1 MKKFIRIIAP
11 VAVIVGGIGVVQ
23 AMMAAKPAPEKS
35 EEAPRLI
42 SLFVDTVK
50 SDTVTLSVAA
60 QGEVRPTTEIDLV
73 PHVSGRIVSISDS
86 FAEGA
91 PFNPQTSL
99 LKIEDSDYQLAVA
112 RAEAQVAQA
121 EVNLAEQL
129 ATASIKKS
137 QWEKSNKGGEP
148 TPLQINQPQI
158 NEARAQL
165 KSAQAE
171 LADAMLDLER
181 TEIRVPFEGRV
192 RERLVGVGQYVTA
205 GTTLGSVFSTD
216 KAEVTLPLTDAQLD
230 ELSLPMGFV
239 AQPGKGPEVRLHAIV
254 GNRDHVWVG
263 RITRTHAAVDRDTRM
278 IHAVAEVVDPYG
290 AGASKGVPLAVGL
303 FVSADIE
310 GVHARDALVM
320 PRTALRNA
328 DEVYVVNDDDRL
340 EIREVEVLSTSE
352 ERVLVASGVVPGER
366 VVVSTV
372 PNAVDGM
379 QVQPLTQP
387 QPTEQLASID

>member
-1 MKKFIRIIAP
+1 MKKLLRIIAP
-11 VAVIVGGIGVVQ
+11 LLVVAGGVGVVQ

-42 SLFVDTVK
+42 SLFVDTVR
-50 SDTVTLSVAA
+50 SETVTLSVAA
-60 QGEVRPTTEIDLV
+60 QGEVRPRTEIDLV
-73 PHVSGRIVSISDS
+73 PHVSGRIVSISES

-91 PFNPQTSL
+91 PFGPDTAL

-129 ATASIKKS
+129 ATASIKKA

-158 NEARAQL
+158 NEARARL
-165 KSAQAE
+165 KSAEAE

-205 GTTLGSVFSTD
+205 GTALGSVFSTD
-216 KAEVTLPLTDAQLD
+216 KAEVTLPLTDAQLE
-230 ELSLPMGFV
+230 ELSLPMGYV
-239 AQPGKGPEVRLHAIV
+239 AKPGQGPQVELHAVV
-254 GNRDHVWVG
+254 GNRDRAWIG

-290 AGASKGVPLAVGL
+290 AGASNGVPLAVGL
-303 FVSADIE
+303 FVSADIQ
-310 GVHARDALVM
+310 GVHERNALVM

-328 DEVYVVNDDDRL
+328 DEVYVVNDEDRL
-340 EIREVEVLSTSE
+340 EIREVDVLSTSE
-352 ERVLVASGVVPGER
+352 ERVLVASGVEPGER

-379 QVQPLTQP
+379 QVQPLSSQP
-387 QPTEQLASID
+387 VEQLAAVD